1 MAAFFTVYYFQVSH
15 ARYVDQQETYAAR
28 VADALSADVAYSN
41 SSNATIL
48 LMALAPQGASV
59 KDISGEEMA
68 QLNIADVP
76 EDTPKTIIEHNGR
89 TVGSLQLV
97 PLQPYSPPMPYILA
111 ILIIGLV
118 STIAAAMVYY
128 FARLVRDYI
137 EQVTQLVDE
146 YSFDAKVNLKRQRIT
161 FSEFRTLRVATIR
174 STKRLSR
181 EIDKLR
187 TRAEIDERTG
197 LPNERALDKLL
208 TATLETASY
217 ERPAAMIIMDTLSTM
232 PGYSATSAYTEDLL
246 PLIASRLRDAVRMA
260 EMHRN
265 SPAGSWHL
273 ANLLS
278 GQFTLVVNEFGMRD
292 DLASVVRELQTAMR
306 TPFTIADRSI
316 TLTLSGAIVM
326 IPEDADS
333 AVQIRQRAE
342 AALLDM
348 KQSAKTGFTFYSP
361 RLERQRSAQAK
372 LETEL
377 RAAVEADRFI
387 PLFQPKVDLSTGRI
401 CGVEALARWQLD
413 SGRLISPLVFI
424 ELAEETGLIS
434 KIGEQIMRKACIE
447 AAQWNQQGH
456 RISVAVNVSPRQ
468 FESQDLGRMI
478 LDSIAKSGLSPRQLE
493 IEITES
499 LAIQNPER
507 VKAVLKP
514 LRRMG
519 IKLAVDDF
527 GTGHS
532 NLATLTQLDFDVFK
546 IDRQFVSG
554 TPDDTQANAIVDMI
568 LSMAHT
574 LEMQIVGEG
583 IETPE
588 QAAFL
593 KARGC
598 HIGQGYLYSPP
609 ITADAFMKMLNEQPF
624 ATLRKSA

>member
-1 MAAFFTVYYFQVSH
+1 
-15 ARYVDQQETYAAR
+15 VDQHETYAAR
-28 VADALSADVAYSN
+28 VADALSADVANSN

-48 LMALAPQGASV
+48 LMALAPRGARV
-59 KDISGEEMA
+59 KAIDGKEMA
-68 QLNIADVP
+68 QINIADVP
-76 EDTPKTIIEHNGR
+76 EETSKTIIEHNGR
-89 TVGSLQLV
+89 SVGSLQLV
-97 PLQPYSPPMPYILA
+97 PLKLYSPPMPYILA
-111 ILIIGLV
+111 IFIIGLV

-128 FARLVRDYI
+128 FARLVRNYV

-146 YSFDAKVNLKRQRIT
+146 YSFDAKVNLQRQQIT

-187 TRAEIDERTG
+187 TRAEIDDRTG
-197 LPNERALDKLL
+197 LPNERALNKFLA
-208 TATLETASY
+208 TALDTASY
-217 ERPAAMIIMDTLSTM
+217 ERPVAMILMDATSTT
-232 PGYSATSAYTEDLL
+232 PGYAATSSYAEDFM
-246 PLIASRLRDAVRMA
+246 PIMTSRLSEAVRLA
-260 EMHRN
+260 ELHRN
-265 SPAGSWHL
+265 IPAGSWQL
-273 ANLLS
+273 TSLLS
-278 GQFTLVVNEFGMRD
+278 GQFALLVNSFGMRD
-292 DLASVVRELQTAMR
+292 DLAGIVRELQSVMR
-306 TPFTIADRSI
+306 APFTFADRNI
-316 TLTLSGAIVM
+316 TLSLCGAIVM
-326 IPEDADS
+326 IPEDADT
-333 AVQIRQRAE
+333 AMQVRQRAE
-342 AALLDM
+342 AALVDL
-348 KQSAKTGFTFYSP
+348 KQGAKAGFTFYSP
-361 RLERQRSAQAK
+361 RLERQRSALVK

-387 PLFQPKVDLSTGRI
+387 PLFQPKIDLNTGRI
-401 CGVEALARWQLD
+401 CGVEALARWQLE

-424 ELAEETGLIS
+424 ELAEETGLIN

-456 RISVAVNVSPRQ
+456 RINVAVNVSPRQ

-478 LDSIAKSGLSPRQLE
+478 LNSIARSGLSPRQLE

-554 TPDDTQANAIVDMI
+554 TPDDKQANAIVDMI

-583 IETPE
+583 IETPQ

-609 ITADAFMKMLNEQPF
+609 ITSDAFMKMLNEQPF

>member
-1 MAAFFTVYYFQVSH
+1 MAAFFTIYYFQVSYTG
-15 ARYVDQQETYAAR
+15 YVDQQETYAER
-28 VADALSADVAYSN
+28 VADALSADVAYGN

-48 LMALAPQGASV
+48 LMALAPRGASV
-59 KDISGEEMA
+59 KGISGEELA

-76 EDTPKTIIEHNGR
+76 ENTPKTVIEHNGR

-97 PLQPYSPPMPYILA
+97 PLQRYTPPMPYILA
-111 ILIIGLV
+111 IFIIGLV
-118 STIAAAMVYY
+118 SLVAAAMVYY
-128 FARLVRDYI
+128 FARLVSDYI

-146 YSFDAKVNLKRQRIT
+146 YSFDAKVSLKRQRIT

-181 EIDKLR
+181 QIDKLQARAR
-187 TRAEIDERTG
+187 TDERTG
-197 LPNERALDKLL
+197 LPNDRALDQKLL
-208 TATLETASY
+208 KILENSSY
-217 ERPAAMIIMDTLSTM
+217 EHPAAMIILDVDSQTSSYALSAHSDDIMPLVAQRLLTNVRIAEAQRNLPAGTWTLSSLM
-232 PGYSATSAYTEDLL
+232 
-246 PLIASRLRDAVRMA
+246 
-260 EMHRN
+260 
-265 SPAGSWHL
+265 
-273 ANLLS
+273 S
-278 GQFTLVVNEFGMRD
+278 GQFTLLLDKFGARD
-292 DLASVVRELQTAMR
+292 DMAGIVRELQSCMR
-306 TPFTIADRSI
+306 APFKVADRI
-316 TLTLSGAIVM
+316 FKLTLTGAIVM
-326 IPEDADS
+326 IPEDADTPE
-333 AVQIRQRAE
+333 QIRQRAE
-342 AALLDM
+342 AALFDT
-348 KQSAKTGFTFYSP
+348 KQSATAAFTFYSP
-361 RLERQRSAQAK
+361 RLERQRKALTK

-377 RAAVEADRFI
+377 RAAVEEDRFI
-387 PLFQPKVDLSTGRI
+387 PLFQPKVDLMTGRI
-401 CGVEALARWQLD
+401 CGAEALARWQLE

-434 KIGEQIMRKACIE
+434 NIGEQIMRKACME
-447 AAQWNQQGH
+447 AAQWNQRGH
-456 RISVAVNVSPRQ
+456 RINIAVNVSPKQ
-468 FESQDLGRMI
+468 FERQDLGQTI
-478 LDSIAKSGLSPRQLE
+478 LDAIAKSGLSPRQLE

-507 VKAVLKP
+507 VKSVLKP

-554 TPDDTQANAIVDMI
+554 TPDDKQANAIVDMI
-568 LSMAHT
+568 LSMAQT

-588 QAAFL
+588 QAEFL